1 MRVPLSTCR
10 YATKKSTGRNLTY
23 HNFSLNIMCCLINGE
38 PIEDPNGRLKTFNS
52 SNRFQKSM
60 LDAPF
65 ADSYKSCGWFCGQF
79 FPCTCG
85 LAQYLLRKKVL
96 HDDMTKYSC
105 FRKL

>member
-1 MRVPLSTCR
+1 
-10 YATKKSTGRNLTY
+10 
-23 HNFSLNIMCCLINGE
+23 MCCLISDE

-52 SNRFQKSM
+52 STRFQKSM
-60 LDAPF
+60 LDAPL

-85 LAQYLLRKKVL
+85 LTQYLLRKKVL

-105 FRKL
+105 FRKFYCHLSYCVI

>member
-1 MRVPLSTCR
+1 
-10 YATKKSTGRNLTY
+10 
-23 HNFSLNIMCCLINGE
+23 MCCLINGE
-38 PIEDPNGRLKTFNS
+38 PIEDPDGRLKTFNS

-60 LDAPF
+60 LDAPL

-85 LAQYLLRKKVL
+85 ITQYLLRKKVL

-105 FRKL
+105 FRKLYDCLPVISYLNSIVWRIIYNMI

>member
-1 MRVPLSTCR
+1 
-10 YATKKSTGRNLTY
+10 
-23 HNFSLNIMCCLINGE
+23 MCCLINGE

-65 ADSYKSCGWFCGQF
+65 ADTYKSCGWFCGQF

-85 LAQYLLRKKVL
+85 LTQYLLRKKVL

-105 FRKL
+105 FRKLWCYLSYLSWIVVEEYLM